1 MALIQLA
8 LNVFAV
14 VLLAG
19 ASRAEVN
26 CLPFQARVYLTL
38 TPRSSHR
45 PDGGFGN
52 LHSLAPHDGSLL
64 ATHALGAMFC
74 TFSAPSKLQISFKV
88 TDLQPLM

>member
-26 CLPFQARVYLTL
+26 CLPFQARVYL
-38 TPRSSHR
+38 
-45 PDGGFGN
+45 FN
-52 LHSLAPHDGSLL
+52 LDPQIIP
-64 ATHALGAMFC
+64 
-74 TFSAPSKLQISFKV
+74 PS
-88 TDLQPLM
+88 